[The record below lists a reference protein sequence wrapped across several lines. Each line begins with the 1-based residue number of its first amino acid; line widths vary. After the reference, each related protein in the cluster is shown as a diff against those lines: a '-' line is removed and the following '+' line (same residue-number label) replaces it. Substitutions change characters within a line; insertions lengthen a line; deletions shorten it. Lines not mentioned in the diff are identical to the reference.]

1 MTCRVIYRG
10 GAWRLLS
17 IHACCDQICIL
28 GRNLAL
34 LGQKKKL
41 QLHVCTK
48 DLRLFNTSSHDE
60 YYTIVVLFAVGGLM
74 PHSFFSQP

>member
-1 MTCRVIYRG
+1 MAPLVNPCMLRSDLYPWEESRIIRPK
-10 GAWRLLS
+10 R
-17 IHACCDQICIL
+17 
-28 GRNLAL
+28 
-34 LGQKKKL
+34 KM